1 MGTRAVFL
9 DGIVFLLGVF
19 LCFARYYLGFIGFNI
34 LLSGLGVVFGLV
46 FGVAVA
52 LRYIRS
58 LERKG
63 EIRVTLKSL
72 AFMLLTIGIALGI
85 ALYLLF
91 SLGLEASQ
99 LTKRSSQIGSFIYP
113 FFPAL
118 FGARVVLYMNWE
130 RKHKKHILF
139 EGLVFTRV
147 YAVPK
152 D

>member
-9 DGIVFLLGVF
+9 DGIVFPLGTF
-19 LCFARYYLGFIGFNI
+19 LCFFYLGVHGFNI

-46 FGVAVA
+46 SGVAVA
-52 LRYIRS
+52 LRYIRI

-63 EIRVTLKSL
+63 EIRVTFKTL

-91 SLGLEASQ
+91 SLGLEAGI
-99 LTKRSSQIGSFIYP
+99 QIGSFIYP

-118 FGARVVLYMNWE
+118 FGARIVLYMNWE

>member
-9 DGIVFLLGVF
+9 DGIVFPLGVF
-19 LCFARYYLGFIGFNI
+19 LCFFYLGVFGFNI

-52 LRYIRS
+52 LRYIRI

-72 AFMLLTIGIALGI
+72 AFMLLTIGIVLGI

-91 SLGLEASQ
+91 SLGLEAGI
-99 LTKRSSQIGSFIYP
+99 QIGSFIYP

-118 FGARVVLYMNWE
+118 FGARIVLYMNWE

>member
-9 DGIVFLLGVF
+9 DGIVFLLGTY

-91 SLGLEASQ
+91 SLGLEAGI
-99 LTKRSSQIGSFIYP
+99 QIGSFIYP

-118 FGARVVLYMNWE
+118 FGARIVLYMNWE